1 MIVTGEK
8 MAKII
13 IWIGV
18 VFLILYM
25 LAGMFKLIP
34 GIDFIVPMLILAS
47 SILTLVSSSTFRTP
61 QRKAM

>member
-25 LAGMFKLIP
+25 FAGMFKLTP

-47 SILTLVSSSTFRTP
+47 SILTLVSSSTFDE
-61 QRKAM
+61 

>member
-25 LAGMFKLIP
+25 LAAMFKLIP

-47 SILTLVSSSTFRTP
+47 SILTLVSSSTFDE
-61 QRKAM
+61 

>member
-1 MIVTGEK
+1 MIVPGEK

-47 SILTLVSSSTFRTP
+47 SILTLVSSSTFDE
-61 QRKAM
+61 

>member
-34 GIDFIVPMLILAS
+34 GIDFSVPMLILAS
-47 SILTLVSSSTFRTP
+47 SILTLVSSSTFDE
-61 QRKAM
+61 

>member
-8 MAKII
+8 IAKII

-47 SILTLVSSSTFRTP
+47 SILTLVSSSTFDE
-61 QRKAM
+61 

>member
-34 GIDFIVPMLILAS
+34 GIDFIVPMLILAY
-47 SILTLVSSSTFRTP
+47 SILTLVSSSTFDE
-61 QRKAM
+61 

>member
-34 GIDFIVPMLILAS
+34 GIDFIVPMLILVS
-47 SILTLVSSSTFRTP
+47 SILTLVSSSTFDE
-61 QRKAM
+61 

>member
-1 MIVTGEK
+1 MIVIGEK

-47 SILTLVSSSTFRTP
+47 SILTLVSSSTFDE
-61 QRKAM
+61 

>member
-47 SILTLVSSSTFRTP
+47 SILPLVSSSTFDE
-61 QRKAM
+61 

>member
-8 MAKII
+8 MAKIN

-47 SILTLVSSSTFRTP
+47 SILTLVSSSTFDE
-61 QRKAM
+61 

>member
-47 SILTLVSSSTFRTP
+47 SILTLV
-61 QRKAM
+61 

>member
-34 GIDFIVPMLILAS
+34 GLDFIVPMLILAS
-47 SILTLVSSSTFRTP
+47 SILTLVSSSTFDE
-61 QRKAM
+61 

>member
-1 MIVTGEK
+1 MIVPGEK

-34 GIDFIVPMLILAS
+34 GIDLSYPC
-47 SILTLVSSSTFRTP
+47 
-61 QRKAM
+61 

>member
-34 GIDFIVPMLILAS
+34 GIDFIVPILILAS
-47 SILTLVSSSTFRTP
+47 SILTLVSSSTFDE
-61 QRKAM
+61 

>member
-47 SILTLVSSSTFRTP
+47 SILTLVSSSTFDE
-61 QRKAM
+61 

>member
-18 VFLILYM
+18 VFLILYV

-47 SILTLVSSSTFRTP
+47 SILTLVSSSTFDE
-61 QRKAM
+61 